1 MRLNT
6 IFTVIVVIMACF
18 YGVYQIKYQVRGIKR
33 EAANLNAQLE
43 EEYKNLHVL
52 KAEWVYLNRPSRLQE
67 LSRRHLDL
75 VPLAADQVMDGNAMA
90 VLDTPVEPTD
100 MGLVQEGDQ
109 LAQEKTETTVTPAS
123 EVRYGR

>member
-1 MRLNT
+1 MRLYT
-6 IFTVIVVIMACF
+6 MFAVMIALLAGL
-18 YGVYQIKYQVRGIKR
+18 YGVYQLKYQVRGIKR

-52 KAEWVYLNRPSRLQE
+52 KAEWVYLNRPARLEE

-75 VPLAADQVMDGNAMA
+75 VPLAANQVVDGNAMA
-90 VLDTPVEPTD
+90 VLDVPVDAGAP
-100 MGLVQEGDQ
+100 EGGNQ
-109 LAQEKTETTVTPAS
+109 LASETMISPVTPAS

>member
-1 MRLNT
+1 MRLYT
-6 IFTVIVVIMACF
+6 MFAIAMTVLVGL
-18 YGVYQIKYQVRGIKR
+18 YGVYQLKYQVRGIKR

-52 KAEWVYLNRPSRLQE
+52 KAEWVYLNRPARLQE

-75 VPLAADQVMDGNAMA
+75 VPLAAEQVIEGNAMA
-90 VLDTPVEPTD
+90 VLDVPVDVE
-100 MGLVQEGDQ
+100 EGVDEGNK
-109 LAQEKTETTVTPAS
+109 LADGRVINAPSVTPAA